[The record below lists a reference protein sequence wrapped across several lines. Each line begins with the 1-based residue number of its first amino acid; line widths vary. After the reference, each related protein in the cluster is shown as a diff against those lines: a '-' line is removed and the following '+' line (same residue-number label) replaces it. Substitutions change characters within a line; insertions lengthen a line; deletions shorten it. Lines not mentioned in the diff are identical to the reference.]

1 MSCWIMGLG
10 FMLGAAVMGYMLAWF
25 MQPVNDGPPKP
36 VANPQGGGDGEGSAK
51 KRADSEKAKRDLE
64 KMKKRYDELYDSK
77 LDVDTALVA
86 AESTLDG
93 LKMDYER
100 FERDMSGNNNRHK
113 ELQADFD
120 QYKDKKESE
129 IKELRTKTKKANDGY
144 ETVKFQ
150 LAKSNRINEKLQES
164 LSQLKEE
171 NTKLSTELEEANE
184 EMEVVNASMKELKT
198 DYTELKGK
206 ASDYNERLA
215 EWQEKYEGLNLS
227 YETAEQEKTEI
238 AKSYE
243 SYQVSTG
250 SEIEKLSGHL
260 KSLQS
265 QLAQSTKYTNE
276 YAEAYT
282 NLESNHQQLAAD
294 LEAQRKAAAEEL
306 NEIQEH
312 FKGLEE
318 DYGSIQKRE
327 ELLDERFS
335 SLQEKHTDLEDA
347 YHNTVEEKQNLETAY
362 KEYKQSTIDKYSEL
376 EKDAKTWVDR
386 LESSTLELSQHK
398 EKAAELE
405 KNKKQLML
413 ELEKTR
419 QRYEKDLSLSG
430 GEMDALNDTFEDL
443 KERYFKANKELSST
457 RLEKERI
464 NHQHESFQEQVMA
477 ELELVRKENKKL
489 NRTLLEVKTEKHSL
503 EFSKEELLARI
514 QTLEEMGGGA
524 TPDQAKLIKVIN
536 RLKNSVNQ
544 HQEQLKQFELEK
556 SSYEKKIESLEQQL
570 KERSNFSKASNL
582 TEQQKKDNFKTI
594 TDLSAATAEIL
605 NDFGIFTYE
614 DLATLS
620 DENKELLHQVVEASE
635 LHIDQ
640 WILEAKKLTKEA

>member
-25 MQPVNDGPPKP
+25 LQPVNDGSAKP
-36 VANPQGGGDGEGSAK
+36 VANPQGNGDGDGVVK
-51 KRADSEKAKRDLE
+51 KQADAEKSKRDLE

-113 ELQADFD
+113 ELQVDFD
-120 QYKDKKESE
+120 NYKDKKESE

-184 EMEVVNASMKELKT
+184 EMEVVNASMTELKT
-198 DYTELKGK
+198 DYKEIKDK
-206 ASDYNERLA
+206 ALTYNDRLV

-227 YETAEQEKTEI
+227 YQTSEEEKTAM
-238 AKSYE
+238 AKSHE
-243 SYQVSTG
+243 TYQISTG

-265 QLAQSTKYTNE
+265 QLTQSTKYTNE

-282 NLESNHQQLAAD
+282 NLEANHQQLAAD
-294 LEAQRKAAAEEL
+294 LEAERKAAAEEL

-335 SLQEKHTDLEDA
+335 SLQDKHTDLEDA
-347 YHNTVEEKQNLETAY
+347 YHNTVEEKQNLEVAY

-386 LESSTLELSQHK
+386 LEASTTEMSQHK

-405 KNKKQLML
+405 ENKKQLIL

-419 QRYEKDLSLSG
+419 QRYEKDISLSG

-443 KERYFKANKELSST
+443 KERYFQANKELSST

-464 NHQHESFQEQVMA
+464 NYQHESFQEQVMN
-477 ELELVRKENKKL
+477 ELELVRNENKKL
-489 NRTLLEVKTEKHSL
+489 NKTLLEVKSEKYSL

-536 RLKNSVNQ
+536 RLKNSVNE
-544 HQEQLKQFELEK
+544 HKEQFKQFELEK
-556 SSYEKKIESLEQQL
+556 STYEKKIENLEQQL
-570 KERSNFSKASNL
+570 QARSSAGSAQQMV
-582 TEQQKKDNFKTI
+582 EQQKKDNFKTI
-594 TDLSAATAEIL
+594 SDLTTATAEIL
-605 NDFGIFTYE
+605 NDFGIYTYG
-614 DLATLS
+614 DLADLS
-620 DENKELLHQVVEASE
+620 DENKELLNQVVETSE
-635 LHIDQ
+635 LHIDK
-640 WILEAKKLTKEA
+640 WILEAKQLAKEA